1 MPFQPFQVAS
11 AIDNFINPGLKEKD
25 REKSRREDL
34 HQIDCSSEC
43 MQSWHDQR
51 ILAEAIQLCRSSTA
65 GRLRCGVRDGARTSS
80 LRQKTG
86 TRFTRPVS
94 GINYISVC

>member
-11 AIDNFINPGLKEKD
+11 AIDNFINARLQEED
-25 REKSRREDL
+25 RKKSGSEDL

-43 MQSWHDQR
+43 LQSWHDQR

-65 GRLRCGVRDGARTSS
+65 GRLRCGVRDGAVRRPDQ
-80 LRQKTG
+80 LAPNKKQGRG
-86 TRFTRPVS
+86 FTRVPVS
-94 GINYISVC
+94 DY

>member
-34 HQIDCSSEC
+34 HQIGCSSERV
-43 MQSWHDQR
+43 QSWHDKR
-51 ILAEAIQLCRSSTA
+51 TLPEAIRPCRSFTA
-65 GRLRCGVRDGARTSS
+65 GIAPRR
-80 LRQKTG
+80 
-86 TRFTRPVS
+86 
-94 GINYISVC
+94 